1 MKSVIFISLFSLF
14 FLFCQFNLFSEDKS
28 NPKAAWILLEEG
40 RVLLT
45 KNDIGKAL
53 NLFQQALN
61 KKRGIYPEADIAIGD
76 VFLEE
81 GEYDLALF
89 HYKKAYKYR
98 SAFSIPD
105 EIYSLLYKMS
115 DIYMTRKNYILMIKT
130 LNTVLKNSSFFS
142 DPRYDKL
149 RNSIYSAYINKGL
162 DHLLQ
167 LYRFN
172 EDFTIKAHNDLGWFY
187 YRTGRY
193 RESVLNYLFTLIS
206 IVSDSVAELKTH
218 DPDYE
223 FTDIAD
229 FIKDSFKRDNIS
241 DFLIRSNLFKSLYY
255 LAGATYAHGNLT
267 LAKQIYTIISHS
279 NYSGKYKNLSLR
291 QIRNPWIERY
301 INPSPR
307 KIKYPEGR

>member
-1 MKSVIFISLFSLF
+1 MKSFLFISLSALF

-45 KNDIGKAL
+45 RSDIGKAL
-53 NLFQQALN
+53 KLFQQALN

-81 GEYDLALF
+81 GEYDLALL
-89 HYKKAYKYR
+89 HYKNAYKYR

-115 DIYMTRKNYILMIKT
+115 DIYLTRKNYILMIKT
-130 LNTVLKNSSFFS
+130 LNAVLKDSSFFS
-142 DPRYDKL
+142 NPRYDKL

-162 DHLLQ
+162 DYLLQ

-193 RESVLNYLFTLIS
+193 RESVLNYLFALIS
-206 IVSDSVAELKTH
+206 IISDSVAELKTH
-218 DPDYE
+218 DPDFE
-223 FTDIAD
+223 FTGITD

-241 DFLIRSNLFKSLYY
+241 DFLIRSNFFKSLYY
-255 LAGATYAHGNLT
+255 LAGATYAHGNPT
-267 LAKQIYTIISHS
+267 LAKQIRSEERRV
-279 NYSGKYKNLSLR
+279 GKECRSR
-291 QIRNPWIERY
+291 W
-301 INPSPR
+301 SP
-307 KIKYPEGR
+307 YH